1 MFAKPNKLLVVMVLV
16 LVLGC
21 SMPHEPRIPVGIPS
35 SEILLTDA
43 SIGQEMIVVVTKA
56 ELHIYKRGESDSYSL
71 LVKKSVC
78 EASALSVSQT
88 GFLPSNDLASPSY
101 SVVIGCKDGYFKIY

>member
-1 MFAKPNKLLVVMVLV
+1 MSVKTNKLLLV
-16 LVLGC
+16 TLILFALAC
-21 SMPHEPRIPVGIPS
+21 SMPHEPRVPGGIPS

-43 SIGQEMIVVVTKA
+43 TIGQEMIVVVTKA
-56 ELHIYKRGESDSYSL
+56 ALHIYKRGDSDSYNL
-71 LVKKSVC
+71 LVEKSVC

-88 GFLPSNDLASPSY
+88 TFLPSSDLASPSY